1 MSKRGLE
8 QVLMRTLGD
17 AEFRDQLRTSPDTA
31 LGRFDLTDAER
42 EAILAGN
49 ATELLDF
56 GVDKRLVQLLPPDIY
71 RLGARL
77 SPPRT
82 RAPSWPPYGRRS
94 SRCTP
99 RCTSSPSKLTTY
111 GEPGMACPAG
121 SAG

>member
-49 ATELLDF
+49 ATALLDF

-71 RLGARL
+71 RL
-77 SPPRT
+77 
-82 RAPSWPPYGRRS
+82 
-94 SRCTP
+94 
-99 RCTSSPSKLTTY
+99 
-111 GEPGMACPAG
+111 
-121 SAG
+121 